1 MEPAIKNILFP
12 TDFSFLANHTL
23 QIATELCRKHDAVL
37 HLLHVVENR
46 YIINSS
52 DKGISLPS
60 MLQEID
66 AEARAELYNIYESVI
81 SNNDVTVQ
89 IHMPTG
95 IPFDEICKAA
105 DEMPIDLIIMGTHGA
120 SGYNQFSIGT
130 TASNVI
136 KNTTKPV
143 LTVPG
148 YYEKNCFSKILMP
161 VKPPE
166 EINDKFH
173 YLELLLFANQQCS
186 VHIAAFFE
194 KAIGKVMPKH
204 NDELNNIL
212 CGVKNTSLQY
222 TIKGYSGKNYAGK
235 VEELTKSLKP
245 DLIVINATLD
255 YIWTQFFVCPQ
266 TRQVLNHARVPVLSY
281 RQGVNV
287 CAEIKKRKSEN
298 LVKVNSLFQ

>member
-1 MEPAIKNILFP
+1 MEPTIKNILFP
-12 TDFSFLANHTL
+12 TDFSYLGNHTL
-23 QIATELCRKHDAVL
+23 QIAIELCRQHGAVL

-46 YIINSS
+46 YIINGS

-81 SNNDVTVQ
+81 SNNDITVQ

-105 DEMPIDLIIMGTHGA
+105 EEMPIDLIVMGTHGA
-120 SGYNQFSIGT
+120 SGYSKFFIGT
-130 TASNVI
+130 TAYNVI

-148 YYEKNCFSKILMP
+148 YFEKTSFNKILFAVRP
-161 VKPPE
+161 QE
-166 EINDKFH
+166 EIKDKFN
-173 YLELLLFANQQCS
+173 YLETLLCANTECS

-194 KAIGKVMPKH
+194 KELELDLQSNNDTLRNMLSCIKNSSLHYTQKVY
-204 NDELNNIL
+204 N
-212 CGVKNTSLQY
+212 
-222 TIKGYSGKNYAGK
+222 GKNYAGK
-235 VEELTKSLKP
+235 VEELTESLKP

-255 YIWTQFFVCPQ
+255 YIWTQFFVCPH
-266 TRQVLNHARVPVLSY
+266 TRQVLNQARVPVLSY
-281 RQGVNV
+281 RQGINV
-287 CAEIKKRKSEN
+287 CAEIKKRKSED
-298 LVKVNSLFQ
+298 LVKKRSVFQ